1 MTIDDIKLLVA
12 SKWEEVELLDFL
24 DIDMNDLVEILE
36 EHISER
42 AAEFREALS

>member
-1 MTIDDIKLLVA
+1 MTLDDIKLQVA

-36 EHISER
+36 EQISER
-42 AAEFREALS
+42 IEEFREALS